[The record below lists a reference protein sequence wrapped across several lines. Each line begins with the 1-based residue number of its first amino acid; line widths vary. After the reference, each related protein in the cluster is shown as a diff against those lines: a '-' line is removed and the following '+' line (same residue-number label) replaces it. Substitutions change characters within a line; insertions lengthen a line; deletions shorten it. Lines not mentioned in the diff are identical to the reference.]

1 MKQVAP
7 IGLALAGVIAVSA
20 SRPAQDGAALGVNVV
35 RSFRPASAQTVVDVF
50 CRIPLQI
57 VSPIGTTRSGAY
69 RFSVA
74 VRDSSGLALVSQS
87 WVTPVRAEVLRS
99 RGASTS
105 EHLAF
110 AARAGRYSVDV
121 SVTDSA
127 TGRIARAQATAEAF
141 ARAPGGS
148 DLLLGSGVRQAAT
161 PADTVSRAEEVR
173 RGPLFLATSGLPVL
187 TPQASKLAYYLELY
201 PSKPESVSVGV
212 RVLSDS
218 GKPVVAAAPV
228 PVAIGQGG
236 GFANGVIDLAGLPPG
251 RYRFE
256 VTATGP
262 DSQVVRVA
270 PFGMTGFE
278 TIAEA
283 AAIVDAGAW
292 PGDMSEAQL
301 DSAYEP
307 LVYLM
312 TVDEQ
317 GVYSGLTLEAKRK
330 WLQQFWARR
339 DPSPGTI
346 RNEERERFYAAIA
359 EADRRYREGG
369 ASAIPGWRTDRGRIY
384 IKYGSPD
391 EVLERKVQ
399 TGAMPYEIWKY
410 TRQRNLKYVFMD
422 LTRFGNYQL
431 IYTDDRRERSRP
443 DWQELMGTD
452 GLKDLEQNN

>member
-1 MKQVAP
+1 MKQAALF
-7 IGLALAGVIAVSA
+7 GLALAGMVAASA
-20 SRPAQDGAALGVNVV
+20 GRPAQDGASLGMNVV

-69 RFSVA
+69 RFSVS
-74 VRDSSGLALVSQS
+74 VRDTSGLALVSQS

-110 AARAGRYSVDV
+110 AARAGRYTVEV
-121 SVTDSA
+121 SVVDSA
-127 TGRIARAQATAEAF
+127 TGRVARAQATADAF
-141 ARAPGGS
+141 AGAPGGS
-148 DLLLGSGVRQAAT
+148 DLLLASSVRQAAT
-161 PADTVSRAEEVR
+161 PGDTVGRGEEVR
-173 RGPLFLATSGLPVL
+173 RGTLFLATSGVPVL
-187 TPQASKLAYYLELY
+187 TPQSSKLAYYLELY
-201 PSKPESVSVGV
+201 PSKPESVSVAV

-218 GKPVVAAAPV
+218 GKQVVAAPPV
-228 PVAIGQGG
+228 PVAIGSGG
-236 GFANGVIDLAGLPPG
+236 GFANGVVDLAGLPPG

-292 PGDMSEAQL
+292 PGDMSEPQL

-317 GVYSGLTLEAKRK
+317 GVYSGLTVDAKRK

-339 DPSPGTI
+339 DPSPGTM

-359 EADRRYREGG
+359 DADRRYREGG
-369 ASAIPGWRTDRGRIY
+369 ASAIPGWRTDRGRVF
-384 IKYGSPD
+384 IKYGAPD
-391 EVLERKVQ
+391 EVLERKVS

-443 DWQELMGTD
+443 DWQELLGAD